1 MTGGGILEY
10 KIQFLLWEVGCERG
24 FMVVKGVV
32 GIYFGKPMIKYIL
45 KLWSEKC
52 PIEKR

>member
-1 MTGGGILEY
+1 MTGGRKWSK

-24 FMVVKGVV
+24 QWE
-32 GIYFGKPMIKYIL
+32 YIL
-45 KLWSEKC
+45 KRGDKIYSETFGRKLWSEKC